1 MKAKKILS
9 ATSKNLSFTGDK
21 KISTQA
27 RINQLLALLEID
39 KQLHQFKQIMIK
51 ADRLQKNKHN
61 LIP

>member
-1 MKAKKILS
+1 MKAQKILS

-27 RINQLLALLEID
+27 RINQLLALLDID